1 MIGKRFRSLPFIF
14 ANDNYT
20 LSKIAVRNPVHFA
33 NRVYM
38 VKIAVYLTADNR
50 QRVSFLYNINPVLTV
65 RASNSLF
72 ICPLR
77 RIASLRFFFIIALRQ
92 AVFRIFIFHSP
103 VTTVPFLFYPSTD
116 SCSTGKIFNSQ
127 KADARIEHFV

>member
-1 MIGKRFRSLPFIF
+1 MRAAFPLRHNLCFQNRSVGGVNVPGQGHFEQIIF
-14 ANDNYT
+14 
-20 LSKIAVRNPVHFA
+20 RNPVHFA

-92 AVFRIFIFHSP
+92 AVFRIFIFLIFS
-103 VTTVPFLFYPSTD
+103 VFLLT
-116 SCSTGKIFNSQ
+116 
-127 KADARIEHFV
+127 